1 MQIDGEGKPSAD
13 AGRCPVTVLGR
24 EFNPF
29 ADPYLADPQAFWLRA
44 RQAEPVFYSPEV
56 DHWVVTRYED
66 IKAIFSDPQTF
77 SASNTQHP
85 IKPLAAEVVQ
95 LLQSGGLRTKPVM
108 SNADPPEHTRIRK
121 FTWQAFTPKRIA
133 QLEPEVRRLV
143 TRFIDRIESQG
154 RADLVREMFYELPVL
169 VLFIFLGMP
178 EEDVARVKTWARNRL
193 MLTWG
198 RLSDAQQMIE
208 AKGLLEYWKYTEA
221 YVQRLV
227 ANPPDNYVG
236 DLLRVSLANGTDLSL
251 NEVTNVV
258 YGLLTAGHETTT
270 SMSAN
275 AIVTLMRHR
284 DAWERLCADPS
295 LIPNAVEELLRFD
308 SSVITW
314 RRKALKSVVLAG
326 VQIPEG
332 AKLLLALCSGNRD
345 DAHFPE
351 PERLDLERDNAKT
364 HLSFGFGIHY
374 CLGAPLARLELKVI
388 LEELTRR
395 LPSLCLVPD
404 QPWQY
409 PPNTSFRG
417 PAQLWAEWRVRE
429 PS

>member
-1 MQIDGEGKPSAD
+1 MRIDDQSSAAD
-13 AGRCPVTVLGR
+13 SAQRCPVTDLGR
-24 EFNPF
+24 DFNPF
-29 ADPYLADPQAFWLRA
+29 VDPYLADPYAFWLRA
-44 RQAEPVFYSPEV
+44 RQAEPVFYSPEL
-56 DHWVVTRYED
+56 DYWVVTRYAD
-66 IKAIFSDPQTF
+66 IKAIFADPGTF
-77 SASNTQHP
+77 SASIAQTP
-85 IKPLAAEVVQ
+85 IRPLAPAVVQ
-95 LLQSGGLRTKPVM
+95 MLQSGGFRTKAVM

-121 FTWQAFTPKRIA
+121 STWQAFTPKRVA

-143 TRFIDRIESQG
+143 TRFIDRIEGAG
-154 RADLVREMFYELPVL
+154 RADLVRQMFYELPVL

-178 EEDVARVKTWARNRL
+178 EEDVARVKTWSRNRL

-198 RLSDAQQMIE
+198 RPSDEQQMSE

-221 YVQRLV
+221 YIQGLV
-227 ANPPDNYVG
+227 DNPPDNYVG
-236 DLLRVSLANGTDLSL
+236 DLIRISQR
-251 NEVTNVV
+251 NESELTIHEITNVV
-258 YGLLTAGHETTT
+258 YGLLIAGHETTT

-275 AIVTLMRHR
+275 AIVTLMQHR
-284 DAWERLCADPS
+284 DAWERLCADPA

-314 RRKALKSVVLAG
+314 RRKALKAVEVAG
-326 VQIPEG
+326 APIPEG

-345 DAHFPE
+345 DAHFPD
-351 PERLDLERDNAKT
+351 PERLDLDRENAKT

-395 LPSLCLVPD
+395 LPSLRLVPD
-404 QPWQY
+404 QPWEF

-417 PAQLWAEWRVRE
+417 PAHLWVAWR
-429 PS
+429 

>member
-1 MQIDGEGKPSAD
+1 MLIDNEPRQSVNAGQCPVST
-13 AGRCPVTVLGR
+13 AGRD
-24 EFNPF
+24 FNPF
-29 ADPYLADPQAFWLRA
+29 VDPYLADPYAFWA
-44 RQAEPVFYSPEV
+44 RTRPAEPVFYSPEL
-56 DHWVVTRYED
+56 DYWVVTRYED
-66 IKAIFSDPQTF
+66 IKAIFADPKTF
-77 SASNTQHP
+77 SASIAQNP
-85 IKPLAAEVVQ
+85 IKPLASQVAHM
-95 LLQSGGLRTKPVM
+95 LQSGGFRPKPVM

-133 QLEPEVRRLV
+133 QLEPEVRKLV
-143 TRFIDRIESQG
+143 TQFIDQFQVERK
-154 RADLVREMFYELPVL
+154 ADLVRQMFYELPVL

-178 EEDVARVKTWARNRL
+178 EEDVGRVKTWSRNRL

-198 RLSDAQQMIE
+198 RLSDEQQAAE
-208 AKGLLEYWKYTEA
+208 AAGLLDYWKYTEA
-221 YVQRLV
+221 YVHGLV
-227 ANPPDNYVG
+227 DHPPDNYVG
-236 DLLRVSLANGTDLSL
+236 DLIRVSLQNDGDLSIH
-251 NEVTNVV
+251 EIVNVV
-258 YGLLTAGHETTT
+258 YGLLIAGHETTT

-284 DAWERLCADPS
+284 RAWERLCAEPA

-314 RRKALKSVVLAG
+314 RRKALKAVEVAG
-326 VQIPEG
+326 VAIPEG

-345 DAHFPE
+345 AAHFPE
-351 PERLDLERDNAKT
+351 PDRLDIDRDNAKT

-395 LPSLCLVPD
+395 LPSLRLAPD
-404 QPWQY
+404 QPWEF

-417 PAQLWAEWRVRE
+417 PARLLVEW
-429 PS
+429 